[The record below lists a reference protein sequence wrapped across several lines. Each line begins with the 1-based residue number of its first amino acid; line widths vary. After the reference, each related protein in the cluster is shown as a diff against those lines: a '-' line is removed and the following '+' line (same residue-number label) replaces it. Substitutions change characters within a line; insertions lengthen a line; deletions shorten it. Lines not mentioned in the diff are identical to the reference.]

1 MHRFLRYLGLS
12 IGIIIILASLAAL
25 YLLTGVSSAETQV
38 RYTLDLSD
46 PSAKTIAVSLTIQ
59 PDPMPFVDLYLREP
73 AQGDR
78 QRVTAFTVE
87 RNGKPVSTWQTLP
100 FFPDAIRLWNGFS
113 ADPLTITY
121 QIDPL
126 WMKGERSPR
135 SYLGPDF
142 AYIRGM
148 VTLYTPL
155 SLRDVLT
162 RDFAYPGT
170 EAGFAEA
177 EVLLPQGW
185 KMVSPFG
192 SEKIVTQTSL
202 LRNAYIGFGPFIL
215 QDLTIVNTPFL
226 LGVYEGLPAEKR
238 SSLSQHIPTLFQT
251 IQGMTGFSP
260 NRDTCFWSLTILP
273 TEPIHGGASG
283 TGSLVVQDDINLI
296 AHEMFHWWNG
306 ATLLTTS
313 DANWIKE
320 GFTTYYAAKSLY
332 AGGLWTEE
340 QFLSEI
346 EKFEVKY
353 WAGAQPHPV
362 NIIEASNRLVL
373 QNDQDVYDTVYHGGA
388 LLAHELDRRLQAQ
401 GKSLDMLWPILKNL
415 NRPVASEDFL
425 KAIEALGGADLA
437 GQAERVLNG
446 QDVLRVQIG
455 SGE

>member
-1 MHRFLRYLGLS
+1 MRRFLRYLGVS
-12 IGIIIILASLAAL
+12 IGMITILVSLAAL
-25 YLLTGVSSAETQV
+25 YLLTGVSSAGTQV
-38 RYTLDLSD
+38 RYTIDLSD
-46 PSAKTIAVSLTIQ
+46 PSAKIIAVSLTVH

-73 AQGDR
+73 VQGDR

-87 RNGKPVSTWQTLP
+87 RNGKPVATWQTLP

-113 ADPLTITY
+113 ADPVTITY

-155 SLRDVLT
+155 ALQDFLE
-162 RDFAYPGT
+162 RDFDHPGT
-170 EAGFAEA
+170 EAGFADV
-177 EVLLPQGW
+177 EVVLPQGW

-192 SEKIVTQTSL
+192 SEKIVTQTAL
-202 LRNAYIGFGPFIL
+202 LRNAYFGFGPFSL
-215 QDLTIVNTPFL
+215 QDLTIVETPFL
-226 LGVYEGLPAEKR
+226 LGVYEGLPTENR
-238 SSLSQHIPTLFQT
+238 VSLSQNIPVLFQT
-251 IQGMTGFSP
+251 MQAMTGFSP
-260 NRDTCFWSLTILP
+260 KRDTCFWSLAIFP

-283 TGSLVVQDDINLI
+283 TGSLVVQNDIDII

-306 ATLLTTS
+306 TTLLTTS

-332 AGGLWTEE
+332 ASGLWTEE
-340 QFLSEI
+340 QYLSET
-346 EKFEVKY
+346 EKFRVKY

-373 QNDQDVYDTVYHGGA
+373 QNDPHAYDTVYHGGA
-388 LLAHELDRRLQAQ
+388 LLAYALDQRLQAQ
-401 GKSLDMLWPILKNL
+401 GKSLDMLWPVLMNL
-415 NRPVASEDFL
+415 NQPVSSEDFL
-425 KAIEALGGADLA
+425 KALEAVGGADLA
-437 GQAERVLNG
+437 EQAERILIG
-446 QDVLRVQIG
+446 REVLRVERI